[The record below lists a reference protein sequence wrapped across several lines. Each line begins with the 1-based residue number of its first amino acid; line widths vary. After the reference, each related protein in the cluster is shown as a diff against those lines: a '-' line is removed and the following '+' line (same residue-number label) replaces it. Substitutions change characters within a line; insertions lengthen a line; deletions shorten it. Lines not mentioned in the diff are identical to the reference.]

1 MSPGSGWT
9 RVLLTAGAV
18 VGFGVAV
25 GGVAR
30 QRREATAVPDDAVA
44 LVGDARILRDDYAS
58 ALAAAASAR
67 PKPRDDAE
75 LRRGVVDRLV
85 DEELLVEAAIELGLP
100 TRDANLRKRVA
111 AAMSESVLGSGP
123 APPDD
128 ETLRAVEAS
137 HAASY
142 RRGGRV
148 RIEAFYFAGRG
159 AADRAVG
166 ARGRLLEG
174 VEDVAALADPPLV
187 QVPLEPIPVASLT
200 AVLGA
205 SSVRQVDALTPGEVS
220 TTLEVVGGAWIVRLL
235 DRTDGELAPLD
246 EVRSSVLD
254 LWKEDE
260 ANRRLYRWLEER
272 RRSTRVVV
280 REVLP

>member
-1 MSPGSGWT
+1 
-9 RVLLTAGAV
+9 VLLTAGAV
-18 VGFGVAV
+18 VGIGVAV

-30 QRREATAVPDDAVA
+30 PRREAPAVPDDAVA

-67 PKPRDDAE
+67 PEPRDGAE

-85 DEELLVEAAIELGLP
+85 DEELLVEGAIELGLP
-100 TRDANLRKRVA
+100 SRDANLRKRVA

-137 HAASY
+137 HATSY

-148 RIEAFYFAGRG
+148 RIEAFYFTGRG
-159 AADRAVG
+159 ATDRAVG

-174 VEDVAALADPPLV
+174 VEGVAALADPPPV
-187 QVPLEPIPVASLT
+187 QVPLDPVPVASLT

-205 SSVRQVDALTPGEVS
+205 STVRQVDALTPGEVS
-220 TTLEVVGGAWIVRLL
+220 MTLEVVGGAWIVRLL

-260 ANRRLYRWLEER
+260 DNRRLRRWLEER